1 MKSEINLYDKDMNY
15 IKTFKSV
22 EECAEFFD
30 KEKNYI
36 HYNLKYRDKIGK
48 DGTWYKIRRI
58 IRDEKQ
64 EEIYRLNNIINELS
78 DFIIKI
84 YQKELDNTS
93 DWWLQEELKTSFD
106 DINLATNFRLEEE
119 LLKEKYK

>member
-1 MKSEINLYDKDMNY
+1 MKSEINLYDKDMNF

-30 KEKNYI
+30 KDKNYI
-36 HYNLKYRDKIGK
+36 HHNLKYRDKIGK

-64 EEIYRLNNIINELS
+64 EEIDRLNNIINELEKV
-78 DFIIKI
+78 FIECD
-84 YQKELDNTS
+84 YQH
-93 DWWLQEELKTSFD
+93 LQRKLK
-106 DINLATNFRLEEE
+106 A
-119 LLKEKYK
+119 LKEE